1 MTDAPVVDTSVPIDL
16 ERGSLLA
23 AATGPREEGIE
34 RRGLPLLPDRAFESA
49 SGSRRRKHPRLTSFR
64 TGKALPYSADAF
76 ASLASAFRAM
86 WSR

>member
-1 MTDAPVVDTSVPIDL
+1 MTGAPVVDTSVPIDL
-16 ERGSLLA
+16 ERGSFLA

-34 RRGLPLLPDRAFESA
+34 RRGLPWLLDRAFESA
-49 SGSRRRKHPRLTSFR
+49 SGSGRRKHPRLTSSR
-64 TGKALPYSADAF
+64 TGKALPYSADAA